1 MGGSSQRV
9 AVGSAEGNIVCHKP
23 LKELGGNLCV
33 EGGLLD
39 EFRSTTKVGLKDRGS
54 GEKVL
59 PRVSKNLAE
68 TT

>member
-59 PRVSKNLAE
+59 PRVR
-68 TT
+68 